1 MPYGTL
7 RVPRSLPSPCPS
19 NTSTEPWFRFRM
31 RIAIVHEWL
40 VTYAGSER
48 VLEMM
53 LSLFP
58 QADLFCLLDVMP
70 EPFRE
75 WLRGRR
81 VQTSF
86 LQAFPGIRHY
96 YRKML
101 PLMPFAVEQLDVSD
115 YDLVISN
122 SHAVAKGVITGPDQ
136 LHICYCYTPMRY
148 AWDLHH
154 QYLSESDLG
163 TSGSLLARWM
173 LYKCRVWDSRTANG
187 VDHFV
192 AVSDYIARRI
202 RKVYRRN
209 STVIY
214 PGVAVDKFTPCD
226 EKSDYYVTCSRLV
239 PYKKISVI
247 VKAFQKMPDRTL
259 IVIGDGPQYNL
270 LKGLAG
276 PNVKLLGFQ
285 SHEVLC
291 SYLQRAKAFIFAAE
305 EDFGIAPI
313 EAQACGTPVLAYRK
327 GGASE
332 TVVDGVTGYHF
343 GEQSPDAICSVVE
356 RFERKPEPFSRSSI
370 RRHALRFSESRFK
383 QEFGEF
389 VESKFDVHRRA
400 MLKGGLRS
408 PGPELEEAG

>member
-1 MPYGTL
+1 
-7 RVPRSLPSPCPS
+7 
-19 NTSTEPWFRFRM
+19 M

-48 VLEMM
+48 VLEVM

-58 QADLFCLLDVMP
+58 HADLFCLLDVMP

-75 WLRGRR
+75 WLRGRS

-101 PLMPFAVEQLDVSD
+101 PLMPFAVEQLDVSG
-115 YDLVISN
+115 YDVVISN

-136 LHICYCYTPMRY
+136 LHICYCYTPIRY

-163 TSGSLLARWM
+163 KSTSLLARWM
-173 LYKCRVWDSRTANG
+173 LHKCRVWDSRTANG

-192 AVSDYIARRI
+192 AVSHYIARRI
-202 RKVYRRN
+202 QKVYRRE

-214 PGVAVDKFTPCD
+214 PGVAVDKFLPSN

-239 PYKKISVI
+239 PYKKINII
-247 VKAFQKMPDRTL
+247 VKAFQKLPDRTL
-259 IVIGDGPQYNL
+259 IVIGDGPQL
-270 LKGLAG
+270 SQLRELAG
-276 PNVKLLGFQ
+276 PNVRVLGFQ
-285 SHEVLC
+285 PHEVLC
-291 SYLQRAKAFIFAAE
+291 GYLQRARAFIFAAE
-305 EDFGIAPI
+305 EDYGIAPI
-313 EAQACGTPVLAYRK
+313 EAQACGTPVLAYGK

-343 GEQSPDAICSVVE
+343 GQQTPDAICSAIE
-356 RFERKPEPFSRSSI
+356 HFERTSEHFSRSSI
-370 RRHALRFSESRFK
+370 RRHALRFSEDRFRR
-383 QEFGEF
+383 EFAAL
-389 VESKFDVHRRA
+389 VESKFDLHRRA
-400 MLKGGLRS
+400 ISKSGLKNLD
-408 PGPELEEAG
+408 PELEEAG